1 MLAISF
7 FEWWYSRGWSIY
19 FQGFLARLRNM
30 ADSFSIGLLFKT
42 LFQPFRQISA
52 TDGRKTTAGEK
63 IVDALVS
70 RLVGFIVRIFIIIAG
85 AISLIL
91 LAIGGVVLGLLWPAI
106 PLMPLVGVA
115 ISSIWGIWW

>member
-1 MLAISF
+1 
-7 FEWWYSRGWSIY
+7 
-19 FQGFLARLRNM
+19 M

>member
-19 FQGFLARLRNM
+19 FQGFLARLQNT

-42 LFQPFRQISA
+42 LFQPFRQIST
-52 TDGRKTTAGEK
+52 TDGSKATAGEK
-63 IVDALVS
+63 IIDATVA
-70 RLVGFIVRIFIIIAG
+70 RLVGFFVRVFIIIAG
-85 AISLIL
+85 IITLIL
-91 LAIGGVVLGLLWPAI
+91 MAVGGVLLGLLWLVI

-115 ISSIWGIWW
+115 VSSIWGIWW

>member
-7 FEWWYSRGWSIY
+7 FEWWYSRGWGIY
-19 FQGFLARLRNM
+19 FQGFLARLQNT

-42 LFQPFRQISA
+42 LFQPFRQIST
-52 TDGRKTTAGEK
+52 TDGKKATIGEK
-63 IVDALVS
+63 IVDATVA
-70 RLVGFIVRIFIIIAG
+70 RVVGFIVRIFIIIAG
-85 AISLIL
+85 IITLIL
-91 LAIGGVVLGLLWPAI
+91 MAVGGVVLGLLWPVI